1 MAPRSR
7 WTCVLYHACCLSA
20 TRYAIPLLF
29 LKTHIHLTI
38 TQIMSAHYV
47 AALSHIRSGMKI
59 LGEVAYDAST
69 GTYHHPLLRPS
80 TVPNLEIDE
89 IRKLLI
95 RLQIQVYALVLPHPH
110 TQLKL
115 PPHTNNPTKDP
126 IQRRQPSLQH
136 RPTKMHIQRH
146 HRNPLNLHLPLP
158 SPQHLRT
165 LQQHIPTRL
174 PHPHRHPN
182 LNTTIVIAITIPNNK
197 PIPRPPNPPLRHH
210 PNQMVHRA
218 RPLRTNPRLH
228 PHNQGTNRAQN
239 PPNPPS
245 RIHHDARTI
254 QLGLLR
260 LHNLG

>member
-1 MAPRSR
+1 MKYANSSS
-7 WTCVLYHACCLSA
+7 ACKSK
-20 TRYAIPLLF
+20 YMPWYYPIP
-29 LKTHIHLTI
+29 I
-38 TQIMSAHYV
+38 
-47 AALSHIRSGMKI
+47 
-59 LGEVAYDAST
+59 
-69 GTYHHPLLRPS
+69 PNPS
-80 TVPNLEIDE
+80 SL
-89 IRKLLI
+89 
-95 RLQIQVYALVLPHPH
+95 
-110 TQLKL
+110 
-115 PPHTNNPTKDP
+115 PHTNDPTKDP
-126 IQRRQPSLQH
+126 IHRRQSSLQH

-174 PHPHRHPN
+174 PHSHRHPT
-182 LNTTIVIAITIPNNK
+182 LNTIIITNNK

-228 PHNQGTNRAQN
+228 PPNERTNRAQN

-245 RIHHDARTI
+245 RIHNDARTI

-260 LHNLG
+260 LHSLG